1 MLRFGMLL
9 LALPSIVL
17 ITLYMFEAQAVAA
30 CEQSG
35 GHWDFAKALC
45 DMHNTP
51 EFIPYAARHGMLVGI
66 GMLLSMLGLVMTT
79 LGMIAKGMAKPKDR
93 A

>member
-9 LALPSIVL
+9 LALPCIAL
-17 ITLYMFEAQAVAA
+17 ITLYMFEAQAVAG
-30 CEQSG
+30 CEESG
-35 GHWDFAKALC
+35 GHWDFVNALC
-45 DMHNTP
+45 DMQGTP
-51 EFIPYAARHGMLVGI
+51 EFVSYAARHGTLVGI
-66 GMLLSMLGLVMTT
+66 GMLVSLLGLVMTT

>member
-1 MLRFGMLL
+1 MLRIGMLL

-17 ITLYMFEAQAVAA
+17 ITLYMFEAQAVSG

-35 GHWDFAKALC
+35 GHWDFIRGLC
-45 DMHNTP
+45 DHENIP
-51 EFIPYAARHGMLVGI
+51 EFVSYAARHSTLVGI
-66 GMLLSMLGLVMTT
+66 AMLLSMVGLVMST

-93 A
+93 V